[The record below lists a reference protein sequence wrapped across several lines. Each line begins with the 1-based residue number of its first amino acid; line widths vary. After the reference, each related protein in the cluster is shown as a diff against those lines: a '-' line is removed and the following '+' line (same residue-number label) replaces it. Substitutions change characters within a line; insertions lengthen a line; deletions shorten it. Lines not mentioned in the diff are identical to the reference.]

1 MLNPRFKG
9 AQPIDVFVVPVGRW
23 SDGSA
28 GYVGPLHLEAVHP
41 SISLRVPGSRKERA
55 GGSIMSAREIQDQK
69 TIAREMFVQQA
80 AHANADVS
88 ASPLRGAT
96 ICSTKSRRGYTLEST
111 ADEFCEAA
119 DASLLPVIRVDAAD
133 LMRVLRQLEVI
144 AKRQAPRIAF
154 KAKGSILLLDLA
166 DILAVQAEGNY
177 VSLQHRPNPYLVHE
191 SLSSMAEKLKPYGFI
206 RIHRSVVVNISAVEE
221 IQPLPTGEYRLRV
234 KGGKEYLV
242 TRTYKHNLR
251 DLAQL
256 WVGSE
261 RLCGQQTARGITS
274 LFHRSIPDRPSR
286 KVNS

>member
-1 MLNPRFKG
+1 
-9 AQPIDVFVVPVGRW
+9 
-23 SDGSA
+23 
-28 GYVGPLHLEAVHP
+28 
-41 SISLRVPGSRKERA
+41 
-55 GGSIMSAREIQDQK
+55 MSAREIQDEK
-69 TIAREMFVQQA
+69 AIAREMFVQQA

-88 ASPLRGAT
+88 TSPLRGAT
-96 ICSTKSRRGYTLEST
+96 ICSAKGRRDYTLEST
-111 ADEFCEAA
+111 ADE
-119 DASLLPVIRVDAAD
+119 
-133 LMRVLRQLEVI
+133 VI
-144 AKRQAPRIAF
+144 ARPQPPRIAF

-177 VSLQHRPNPYLVHE
+177 VSLRPRTNSYLVHE

-234 KGGKEYLV
+234 RGGKEYLV

-261 RLCGQQTARGITS
+261 RLCG
-274 LFHRSIPDRPSR
+274 
-286 KVNS
+286 

>member
-1 MLNPRFKG
+1 
-9 AQPIDVFVVPVGRW
+9 
-23 SDGSA
+23 
-28 GYVGPLHLEAVHP
+28 
-41 SISLRVPGSRKERA
+41 
-55 GGSIMSAREIQDQK
+55 MSAHEIQDQK
-69 TIAREMFVQQA
+69 TIAREMVVQKA
-80 AHANADVS
+80 AHSNADVS

-96 ICSTKSRRGYTLEST
+96 ICSTKSIRDYTLEST

-119 DASLLPVIRVDAAD
+119 DVSLLPVNRADAN

-144 AKRQAPRIAF
+144 ARRQAPRIAF
-154 KAKGSILLLDLA
+154 KAKGSVLLLDLA

-177 VSLQHRPNPYLVHE
+177 VSLRPRTNPYLVHE

-206 RIHRSVVVNISAVEE
+206 RIHRSVVVNISAVEK

-261 RLCGQQTARGITS
+261 RLCG
-274 LFHRSIPDRPSR
+274 
-286 KVNS
+286 

>member
-1 MLNPRFKG
+1 
-9 AQPIDVFVVPVGRW
+9 
-23 SDGSA
+23 
-28 GYVGPLHLEAVHP
+28 
-41 SISLRVPGSRKERA
+41 
-55 GGSIMSAREIQDQK
+55 MSAREIQDQK
-69 TIAREMFVQQA
+69 AIAREMFVQQA
-80 AHANADVS
+80 VHANADVS

-96 ICSTKSRRGYTLEST
+96 ICSTKSRRDYTLEPT

-119 DASLLPVIRVDAAD
+119 DTSLLPVIRGHAAN

-144 AKRQAPRIAF
+144 AKRQALRIAF

-234 KGGKEYLV
+234 KGGKKYLV

-256 WVGSE
+256 WVGLE
-261 RLCGQQTARGITS
+261 RLCG
-274 LFHRSIPDRPSR
+274 
-286 KVNS
+286 

>member
-1 MLNPRFKG
+1 
-9 AQPIDVFVVPVGRW
+9 
-23 SDGSA
+23 
-28 GYVGPLHLEAVHP
+28 
-41 SISLRVPGSRKERA
+41 
-55 GGSIMSAREIQDQK
+55 MSTREIQDQK
-69 TIAREMFVQQA
+69 VVAPEMFVQPV

-88 ASPLRGAT
+88 ARPLRGAT
-96 ICSTKSRRGYTLEST
+96 IYSAKSRRDYTLEPT

-119 DASLLPVIRVDAAD
+119 DTSLLPVIRVDAAD
-133 LMRVLRQLEVI
+133 FMRVWRQMEVI

-177 VSLQHRPNPYLVHE
+177 VSLRHRTNAYLVHE
-191 SLSSMAEKLKPYGFI
+191 SLSSMAEKLKPYGFV

-221 IQPLPTGEYRLRV
+221 IQPLPTGEYRLRI

-251 DLAQL
+251 DMAQL

-261 RLCGQQTARGITS
+261 RLCG
-274 LFHRSIPDRPSR
+274 
-286 KVNS
+286 

>member
-1 MLNPRFKG
+1 MLIPQF
-9 AQPIDVFVVPVGRW
+9 
-23 SDGSA
+23 SSA
-28 GYVGPLHLEAVHP
+28 LVILTQVA
-41 SISLRVPGSRKERA
+41 GSRNERA
-55 GGSIMSAREIQDQK
+55 RGSIMSAREIQDEK
-69 TIAREMFVQQA
+69 AIAREMFVQQA
-80 AHANADVS
+80 SHSNADLS

-96 ICSTKSRRGYTLEST
+96 ICSTKICSTKICSTKSKRDYTLEST

-119 DASLLPVIRVDAAD
+119 DTSLLPVMRVDAEN
-133 LMRVLRQLEVI
+133 LMPVLRQLEVI

-154 KAKGSILLLDLA
+154 KAKGSILFLDLA

-206 RIHRSVVVNISAVEE
+206 RIHRSVVVNISAVEK

-261 RLCGQQTARGITS
+261 RLCG
-274 LFHRSIPDRPSR
+274 
-286 KVNS
+286 